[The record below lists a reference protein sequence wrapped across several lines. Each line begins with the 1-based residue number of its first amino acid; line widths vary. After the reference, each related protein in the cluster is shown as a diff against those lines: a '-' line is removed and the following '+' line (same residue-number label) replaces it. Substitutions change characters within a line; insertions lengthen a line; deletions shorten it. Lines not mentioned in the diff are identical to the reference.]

1 MKIPSLLGWTEITKG
16 HEITLFQLIALQ
28 LSRKVEELEMYI
40 RMDGDHGSVGSMACS
55 IGEFDGLERLRED
68 KLLSELHPLFASS
81 NGDLVK
87 PSLEINLLRLW
98 LLIVALLIHCALVFD
113 AGVAI
118 CFENSRLDQF

>member
-1 MKIPSLLGWTEITKG
+1 VKSTF
-16 HEITLFQLIALQ
+16 FQLIAVQ

-40 RMDGDHGSVGSMACS
+40 RMDHHHGSAGSMAS
-55 IGEFDGLERLRED
+55 STGEFDGLERLRED
-68 KLLSELHPLFASS
+68 KLLSDLHPSC

-87 PSLEINLLRLW
+87 PSLEINLLRLC
-98 LLIVALLIHCALVFD
+98 LLIVALLIHCTLVFN